1 VPWGECPVS
10 KTVSSSKGRVFT
22 VGHTDNEP
30 VVYNEHLRSNWDLSG
45 ARAGAVADCMST
57 PGCLGQGG

>member
-1 VPWGECPVS
+1 MPWGECPVS

-22 VGHTDNEP
+22 EGHTDNVP
-30 VVYNEHLRSNWDLSG
+30 VVFNERFRSNWDLSG

-57 PGCLGQGG
+57 PGGLVQGG